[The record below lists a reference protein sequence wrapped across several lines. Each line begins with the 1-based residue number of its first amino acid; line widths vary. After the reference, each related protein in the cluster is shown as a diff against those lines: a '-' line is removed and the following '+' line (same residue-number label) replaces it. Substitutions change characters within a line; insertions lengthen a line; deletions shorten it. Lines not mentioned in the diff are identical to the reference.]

1 MPNDVLHGDLF
12 DAYAC
17 GIYVYSGAYYDDH
30 RIAFRELP
38 GKLLSL
44 YSEPVIQLHCAS
56 ANDASML

>member
-38 GKLLSL
+38 GKLL
-44 YSEPVIQLHCAS
+44 
-56 ANDASML
+56 